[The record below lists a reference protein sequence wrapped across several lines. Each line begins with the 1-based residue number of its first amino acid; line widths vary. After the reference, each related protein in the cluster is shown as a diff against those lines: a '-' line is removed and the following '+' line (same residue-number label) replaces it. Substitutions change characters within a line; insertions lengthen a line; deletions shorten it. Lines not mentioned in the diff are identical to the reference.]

1 MISKDTK
8 TQLRKVIKEE
18 VETAKSATN
27 ISVNKDELLALLYGL
42 SELSNNDEWSTW
54 AAENEKEDEVDRI
67 WDVLNSLSARLNKLY
82 GTM

>member
-42 SELSNNDEWSTW
+42 SELSNSDEWSTW

>member
-1 MISKDTK
+1 MKITK
-8 TQLRKVIKEE
+8 TQLKKTIKEE
-18 VETAKSATN
+18 IETVGSGTN

-42 SELSNNDEWSTW
+42 SELSNSDEWSTW